1 MEKRIESN
9 GHKNNEQEEDKDKAG
24 EIDDS
29 NSDHPQDHLEFL
41 FRKQT
46 ELFSK
51 QLNNTENKMANIY
64 KRNEPFDGYR
74 LFMLSTALIH
84 EAIELQRE
92 TNWKW
97 WKKEGTLDNSKIQE
111 EIIDIWHFLLQISI
125 EAGLNPESVVEKYS
139 HKNKENLD
147 RQVKGY

>member
-1 MEKRIESN
+1 MEKRIEGN
-9 GHKNNEQEEDKDKAG
+9 GHKDKDKVDEVTAR
-24 EIDDS
+24 
-29 NSDHPQDHLEFL
+29 NQPQDDLEFL
-41 FRKQT
+41 FEKQT

-51 QLNNTENKMANIY
+51 QLKNTENKMANIY
-64 KRNEPFDGYR
+64 KKGEPFDGYR

-97 WKKEGTLDNSKIQE
+97 WKKEGTLDYSKIQE

-125 EAGLNPESVVEKYS
+125 EAGLNPKSVVEKYS